1 MPKSWCIFYFLQKK
15 SWLNIKLFEGLF
27 IVSVSIIFWLLIT
40 YERSIF
46 IGCTRGNA
54 RALWMNWYHVHFFH
68 YKIQQFYNYNY
79 YFYNI
84 IVLLKPRFIL
94 NKAKI
99 IQTIMFG
106 INNHQPYVTRIVS
119 SNIFQTFW
127 CHISMSQDKFSM
139 LVQIFTLLVITSIGS
154 SG

>member
-1 MPKSWCIFYFLQKK
+1 
-15 SWLNIKLFEGLF
+15 
-27 IVSVSIIFWLLIT
+27 
-40 YERSIF
+40 
-46 IGCTRGNA
+46 
-54 RALWMNWYHVHFFH
+54 
-68 YKIQQFYNYNY
+68 
-79 YFYNI
+79 
-84 IVLLKPRFIL
+84 
-94 NKAKI
+94 
-99 IQTIMFG
+99 MFG